1 MIKER
6 TVNENVNRDHVAL
19 LVADLRTPGIVQGH
33 GYLTQAI
40 TDPKTRKVVDHDC
53 CLGRGCKVAIAN
65 GLEGVE
71 AVRSGHANGV
81 DYVYTLVDND
91 DLPHTLH
98 EGAVLPPPVQDWFGF
113 STVSVRLKTPDDKWY
128 DAVVL
133 NDECN
138 WTFEQI
144 AYAFE
149 VTFLDGTYPE
159 DAMTWPKMPGHVEP
173 AVSATADPIGL
184 LEP

>member
-1 MIKER
+1 M
-6 TVNENVNRDHVAL
+6 NENVNRDRVRL

-40 TDPKTRKVVDHDC
+40 TDPKTLEVVDHDC
-53 CLGRGCKVAIAN
+53 CLGRACKVSIAN

-71 AVRSGHANGV
+71 AVRSGRTNGV
-81 DYVYTLVDND
+81 DYVYTVVD
-91 DLPHTLH
+91 DLELLHVMH
-98 EGAVLPPPVQDWFGF
+98 EGAVLPRLVKDWFGF
-113 STVSVRLKTPDDKWY
+113 DTLSVRLQTPDGKFQ
-128 DAVVL
+128 DAVIL
-133 NDECN
+133 NDECH

-144 AYAFE
+144 ATAFE

-159 DAMTWPKMPGHVEP
+159 DAMTWPKMPGYVEP
-173 AVSATADPIGL
+173 PVSEPTGL